1 MIGKIYKRVKF
12 TVDSI
17 STAQKI
23 ITFLIWLLGMSLA
36 GNLYQQGIITE
47 KSSSLPVT
55 ACVNTK
61 EVIIQPKPI
70 FIDKP
75 PKIIERTTVI
85 KDCAAEPVKKHEKE
99 WHT

>member
-12 TVDSI
+12 TVDSV
-17 STAQKI
+17 STVQKI
-23 ITFLIWLLGMSLA
+23 IAFLIWLLSVSLA
-36 GNLYQQGIITE
+36 GNLYQRGVIEAQSE
-47 KSSSLPVT
+47 SVAAT

-61 EVIIQPKPI
+61 EIIVQPKTI

-85 KDCAAEPVKKHEKE
+85 KDCASEPVKKHEKE